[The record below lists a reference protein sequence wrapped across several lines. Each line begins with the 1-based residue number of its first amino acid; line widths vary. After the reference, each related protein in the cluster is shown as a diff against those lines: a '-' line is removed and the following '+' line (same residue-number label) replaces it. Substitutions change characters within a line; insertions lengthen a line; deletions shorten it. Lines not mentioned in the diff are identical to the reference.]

1 MWRWVFYPLP
11 HLFQMFWWF
20 IIALFML
27 CLWRVSFKNC
37 LKTLTLSSTNDMKMN
52 FILEV
57 SRLYL
62 PVIIFMLWRNFIVII
77 HGFNKKKTT
86 LKTLQKHKDLKIF
99 LSCDESRD
107 GLALTQ
113 DFQIWGM
120 TLFLKGTF
128 YSDVHVH
135 VFCCNGLHYNSSA

>member
-52 FILEV
+52 FILGV

-62 PVIIFMLWRNFIVII
+62 PMIIFMLWRNFIVII
-77 HGFNKKKTT
+77 HGFNKKKNHSKNSSET
-86 LKTLQKHKDLKIF
+86 QRFKDFFIMWWKQRWACF
-99 LSCDESRD
+99 D
-107 GLALTQ
+107 Q

>member
-52 FILEV
+52 FILGV

-62 PVIIFMLWRNFIVII
+62 PMIIFMLWRNFIVII
-77 HGFNKKKTT
+77 HGFNKKK
-86 LKTLQKHKDLKIF
+86 KHSKNSSETQRFKDFFIMWWKQRWACF
-99 LSCDESRD
+99 D
-107 GLALTQ
+107 Q

-135 VFCCNGLHYNSSA
+135 VFCCNGLHYNSCA

>member
-62 PVIIFMLWRNFIVII
+62 PMIIFMLWRNFIVII
-77 HGFNKKKTT
+77 HGFNRKT
-86 LKTLQKHKDLKIF
+86 KHSKNSSETQRFKDF

-107 GLALTQ
+107 GLALTK
-113 DFQIWGM
+113 DSQIWGM

-135 VFCCNGLHYNSSA
+135 VFCCNGLHYNSFA

>member
-1 MWRWVFYPLP
+1 M
-11 HLFQMFWWF
+11 
-20 IIALFML
+20 AL
-27 CLWRVSFKNC
+27 
-37 LKTLTLSSTNDMKMN
+37 
-52 FILEV
+52 I
-57 SRLYL
+57 
-62 PVIIFMLWRNFIVII
+62 
-77 HGFNKKKTT
+77 KKKP